1 MTHRGGLG
9 TVKDGYVRIVNASD
23 KSKPE
28 LFRGSFDQAGP
39 RSAILICKLFRA
51 GAKWKLF
58 TMMEPSY
65 GTFYEQMIPKLVTLI
80 FFSCSYLLWY
90 PDHVPSFL
98 CFRIFILLPPCLLA
112 IRPSL
117 SVWSIVC
124 VFLPVWCAKV
134 EFLITAGTD
143 ASFGRYASQPTAK
156 RYRLSSSVAFYGCAN
171 CGNMESM
178 GTSLLLCGPLLFFFS
193 FLVFE
198 RLFLDY

>member
-65 GTFYEQMIPKLVTLI
+65 GTFYEQMIPAKLSDYQSILGQLPEHTQTSIHL
-80 FFSCSYLLWY
+80 
-90 PDHVPSFL
+90 
-98 CFRIFILLPPCLLA
+98 RI
-112 IRPSL
+112 
-117 SVWSIVC
+117 
-124 VFLPVWCAKV
+124 KV
-134 EFLITAGTD
+134 R
-143 ASFGRYASQPTAK
+143 SNSQK
-156 RYRLSSSVAFYGCAN
+156 
-171 CGNMESM
+171 
-178 GTSLLLCGPLLFFFS
+178 LLFLAFIYLAVVKFDWNCS
-193 FLVFE
+193 IGP
-198 RLFLDY
+198 